1 MKKFLA
7 ICLVLVLV
15 LAIALPT
22 AVSAGS
28 SDNANV
34 GGTVLAAPSLSS
46 ITNGS
51 GTPNLTGGGP
61 KGITDVEING
71 TGFSTDPTA
80 NVTVNVSPATG
91 ITTSVT
97 AVTATKV
104 TATFTLAAGTGTPAG
119 DRTVTVTQGGVT
131 SSTTVTFT
139 VGGYINVTAPQG
151 ITLGVINLLGTV
163 TGSSTAGNAGAV
175 DTNESTY
182 SVSAKDANAGGNSGH
197 MVSGGNALA
206 NELMIKATSGGGYSQ
221 SDATHGITYSSQTSL
236 PFYVSQQG
244 DAGDV
249 AGSYSIT
256 ITFTGSY

>member
-7 ICLVLVLV
+7 ICLVLAMVLTI
-15 LAIALPT
+15 AIPT

-34 GGTVLAAPSLSS
+34 GGTVLAKPGLSS
-46 ITNGS
+46 ITNGN

-61 KGITDVEING
+61 KDITDVEING
-71 TGFSTDPTA
+71 TGFSTDSTA
-80 NVTVNVSPATG
+80 NVTINVSPVTG
-91 ITTSVT
+91 ITTKDIV
-97 AVTATKV
+97 VTATKV

-131 SSTTVTFT
+131 STDTVTFT
-139 VGGYINVTAPQG
+139 VGGYINVTAPQA

-175 DTNESTY
+175 DTNETTY

-197 MVSGGNALA
+197 MVSGGNALT
-206 NELMIKATSGGGYSQ
+206 NELMIKAASGDGYSQ
-221 SDATHGITYSSQTSL
+221 SDSTHGITYSSTTTL
-236 PFYVSQQG
+236 PVYISQQG
-244 DAGDV
+244 NANDQ